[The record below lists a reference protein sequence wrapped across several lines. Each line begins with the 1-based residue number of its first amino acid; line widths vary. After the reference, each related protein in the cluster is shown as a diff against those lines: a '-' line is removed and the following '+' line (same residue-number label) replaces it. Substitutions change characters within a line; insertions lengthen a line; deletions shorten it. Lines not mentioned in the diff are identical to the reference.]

1 MPHPAD
7 LSEDELYKQC
17 ESQRSRRGGPG
28 GQHRNK
34 VETCVSLRHR
44 STGVRAE
51 ASERRSQEENRRMA
65 LKRLRFQLAI
75 EIRPVDDLAKIEP
88 ERLALWKQYTRSG
101 TIAINESNPDRAS
114 LLALELDVLTL
125 LKFDYQPAA
134 EYLGVSVTQLHKYL
148 NEFPKASAWANSHKR

>member
-7 LSEDELYKQC
+7 LTEDELYKQC
-17 ESQRSRRGGPG
+17 DVQRSRRGGPG

-44 STGVRAE
+44 PTGVRAE

-75 EIRPVDDLAKIEP
+75 EVRAVDAADQIEKKRLDLW
-88 ERLALWKQYTRSG
+88 RQYTRAG

-114 LLALELDVLTL
+114 LLALLLDVLTL
-125 LKFDYQPAA
+125 FRFNYQAAA
-134 EYLGVSVTQLHKYL
+134 EFLSVSVTQLHKYL
-148 NEFPKASAWANSHKR
+148 GEFPKAAAWAKNKS